1 MTDPLYAIQI
11 TDTHLFARRETQLL
25 GVPTDRT
32 FRTVL
37 AAIAELNHQPDLLL
51 ATGDISQDGS
61 FASYQRFRCA
71 LAKLPTD
78 TYWLAGNHDRLS
90 EMGMALGSGNT
101 AISGNAE
108 ASSTHSAEAST
119 SSSQDRVHEDK
130 AFVRKGWRFILLN
143 SAVPQQ
149 VGGRLANSELQWLQQ
164 QLTIASDRQE
174 HAAVCLH
181 HPPYL
186 MGSQWL
192 DSSTLENSD
201 DFLAIL
207 GEFTCVRTVLFGH
220 VHQAW
225 EYQHGNVQFLGC
237 PSTCVQF
244 KPRSQQFAIDED
256 APGVRQLWFH
266 PDGSLDTDVMR
277 IPEAAMVADT
287 LAVGY

>member
-1 MTDPLYAIQI
+1 MTDSLYAIQI

-25 GVPTDRT
+25 GVSTDHT

-37 AAIAELNHQPDLLL
+37 AAIAALQQQPDVLL
-51 ATGDISQDGS
+51 ATGDVSQDGS

-71 LAKLPTD
+71 LAKFPAD
-78 TYWLAGNHDRLS
+78 TYWLAGNHDQLS
-90 EMGMALGSGNT
+90 EMEMALGS
-101 AISGNAE
+101 
-108 ASSTHSAEAST
+108 AST
-119 SSSQDRVHEDK
+119 TASGSHATPAPSPPGQDRVHEDK
-130 AFVRKGWRFILLN
+130 AFVRKGWRLILLN
-143 SAVPQQ
+143 SAVPQK
-149 VGGRLANSELQWLQQ
+149 VGGRLAQSELQWLQQ
-164 QLTIASDRQE
+164 QLQLASNRQE

-186 MGSQWL
+186 MGSKWL
-192 DSSTLENSD
+192 DSSTLENSNE
-201 DFLAIL
+201 FLTVL
-207 GEFTCVRTVLFGH
+207 SEFKCVRAVLFGH

-225 EYQHGNVQFLGC
+225 EHQHGGVRFLGC

>member
-1 MTDPLYAIQI
+1 MTESLYAIQI
-11 TDTHLFARRETQLL
+11 TDTHLFAHRETQLL
-25 GVPTDRT
+25 GIPTDRT

-37 AAIAELNHQPDLLL
+37 AAISALNHQPDILL
-51 ATGDISQDGS
+51 ATGDLSQDGS

-71 LAKLPTD
+71 VAKLPTD
-78 TYWLAGNHDRLS
+78 TYWLAGNHDQLS
-90 EMGMALGSGNT
+90 EMEMALGSVSDVTPTNQPT
-101 AISGNAE
+101 I
-108 ASSTHSAEAST
+108 AST
-119 SSSQDRVHEDK
+119 NSGQDRVHEDK

-149 VGGRLANSELQWLQQ
+149 VGGRLATSELQWLEH
-164 QLTIASDRQE
+164 QLHLASDRQE

-186 MGSQWL
+186 MDSQWL
-192 DSSTLENSD
+192 DSSTLENSS

-207 GEFTCVRTVLFGH
+207 EDFDCVRAVLFGH

-225 EYQHGNVQFLGC
+225 EYQHGSVRFLGC

-256 APGVRQLWFH
+256 APGIRQLWFH
-266 PDGSLDTDVMR
+266 LDGSLKTDVIR
-277 IPEAAMVADT
+277 IPEAAMVADRI
-287 LAVGY
+287 AAGY